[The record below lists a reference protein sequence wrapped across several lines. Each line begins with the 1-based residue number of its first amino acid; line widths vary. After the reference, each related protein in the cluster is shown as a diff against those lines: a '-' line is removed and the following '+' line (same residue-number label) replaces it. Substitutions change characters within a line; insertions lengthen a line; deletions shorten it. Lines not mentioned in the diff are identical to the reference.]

1 MLTLRGGELHG
12 EIAGHIMVNS
22 LENNLLADYDPY
34 ATPNSAGDIN
44 AAKEEMKQSA
54 YDSDGDGVCD
64 DPVCKDILAV
74 TDEAD
79 PFPDQ
84 AALIQQNMSGS
95 FLR

>member
-1 MLTLRGGELHG
+1 
-12 EIAGHIMVNS
+12 
-22 LENNLLADYDPY
+22 
-34 ATPNSAGDIN
+34 
-44 AAKEEMKQSA
+44 MKQSA

-84 AALIQQNMSGS
+84 AALIQAEHGAARSYV
-95 FLR
+95 RREVVRAHHDV